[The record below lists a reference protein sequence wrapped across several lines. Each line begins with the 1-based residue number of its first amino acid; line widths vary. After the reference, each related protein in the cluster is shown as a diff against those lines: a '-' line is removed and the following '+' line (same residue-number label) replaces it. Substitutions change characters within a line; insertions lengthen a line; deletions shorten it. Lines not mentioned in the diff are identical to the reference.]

1 MAVNSNPA
9 AAGKGISRTES
20 NGEAQRTSPRKASKK
35 RKESPEERKGRPV
48 SELLELAVEL
58 AAKGHRGQTDKYDQP
73 YILHVLSVM
82 GRCRT
87 IEEKIVALLHDL
99 VEDDHITFAALRRR
113 KFPERILEAVDL
125 LTRRK
130 GESYEAFVERIAP
143 DPLARAVKLADLED
157 NMDIRRSN
165 RAMKEKDAERME
177 KYRRA
182 WQKLATIHSGYSPQK
197 PTPPTR

>member
-1 MAVNSNPA
+1 MAAKLNPGTPA
-9 AAGKGISRTES
+9 NATSQTRQGTPAKRSTNPGNGRKGGKENPS
-20 NGEAQRTSPRKASKK
+20 
-35 RKESPEERKGRPV
+35 ERKGRPL
-48 SELLELAVEL
+48 SELLELAVDL
-58 AAKGHRGQTDKYDQP
+58 AAKGHRGQKDKYDQP

-82 GRCRT
+82 GHCRT

-99 VEDDHITFAALRRR
+99 VEDGHTTFTALRRR

-157 NMDIRRSN
+157 NMDVRRSN
-165 RAMKEKDAERME
+165 RAMKDKDAERME

-182 WQKLATIHSGYSPQK
+182 WQKLATIHSGYSPKEPSTQ
-197 PTPPTR
+197 